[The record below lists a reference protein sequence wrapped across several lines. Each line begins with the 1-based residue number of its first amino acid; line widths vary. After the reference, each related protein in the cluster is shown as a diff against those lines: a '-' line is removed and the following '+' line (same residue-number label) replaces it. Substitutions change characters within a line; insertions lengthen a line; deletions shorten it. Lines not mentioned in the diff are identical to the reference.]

1 MSLLCFELFSDIVEL
16 YWLLCF
22 LFWHSSFLFFFIF
35 GGKFRTW
42 ISTFALPI
50 SNFRTFSLKTDFYWL
65 PYFSNVGTRLF
76 LDRQFSLNFLMN
88 IVTTRLQQSIIFNLH
103 IINISLLYWKFIYLP
118 FFAALLMFFM
128 HLFCCDIKIVK
139 PFLFSFTP
147 IFYWNIFTYQRFY

>member
-50 SNFRTFSLKTDFYWL
+50 SNFRTFSLKIDFYWL

-88 IVTTRLQQSIIFNLH
+88 IVTTRLQQSIIFNLLATYSKH
-103 IINISLLYWKFIYLP
+103 FTIILKLHTLTIFRRTIDVFYTFVL
-118 FFAALLMFFM
+118 FFYRN
-128 HLFCCDIKIVK
+128 
-139 PFLFSFTP
+139 S
-147 IFYWNIFTYQRFY
+147 

>member
-42 ISTFALPI
+42 ISTFATPI
-50 SNFRTFSLKTDFYWL
+50 SNFRTFSLKIDFYWL
-65 PYFSNVGTRLF
+65 PYFNNVRTRLF

-88 IVTTRLQQSIIFNLH
+88 IVTTRLQQSIIFNLLATYSKH
-103 IINISLLYWKFIYLP
+103 FTIILKFHTLTIFRRTADVFYTFVL
-118 FFAALLMFFM
+118 FF
-128 HLFCCDIKIVK
+128 
-139 PFLFSFTP
+139 
-147 IFYWNIFTYQRFY
+147 YQNS